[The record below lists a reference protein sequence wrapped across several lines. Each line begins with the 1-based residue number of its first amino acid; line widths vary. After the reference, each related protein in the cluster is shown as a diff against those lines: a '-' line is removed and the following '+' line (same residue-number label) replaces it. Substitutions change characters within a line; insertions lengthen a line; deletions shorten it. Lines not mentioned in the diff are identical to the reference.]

1 MIKFIWCY
9 VIRLHLLCFYIKYNM
24 KFFLKLDIGNV
35 MFLITSKSR
44 KRCLSTL
51 ICILR
56 QPLNRIKLETFCPS
70 MSHTCLLFLRCDILT
85 RSNFL
90 ITNCFIYRVVT
101 WSSNT
106 NKRFK
111 LAQCCWKL
119 WTFRE
124 VWIWS
129 VISSQEFYHK
139 SFDKTRPSL
148 ASWLL
153 KELQDVFSYRPP
165 GIKKTVIKCN
175 GDMKDI

>member
-1 MIKFIWCY
+1 
-9 VIRLHLLCFYIKYNM
+9 
-24 KFFLKLDIGNV
+24 

-51 ICILR
+51 ICIPR
-56 QPLNRIKLETFCPS
+56 KQLNRIKSVWKLSAHLRPT
-70 MSHTCLLFLRCDILT
+70 LFLRCDILT

-119 WTFRE
+119 WTFGE

-165 GIKKTVIKCN
+165 GMIKTVIKCN
-175 GDMKDI
+175 DDMKDI